1 MTRPYKPTDRSS
13 VLALVRLN
21 TPEYFH
27 PSEEEDLSI
36 YLENELEDYFVV
48 EENGEVVGAGGINY
62 FPEEHSARISWDVV
76 SPDFHGKGIGGRL
89 TKFRVDHAFSKSSV
103 QTIVVRTSQL
113 VSRFY
118 EKQGFELE
126 KVVKDYW
133 AEGYDLYLMRYKK

>member
-1 MTRPYKPTDRSS
+1 MIRPYKPADRSS

-62 FPEEHSARISWDVV
+62 SPEENSACLSWDAV
-76 SPDFHGKGIGGRL
+76 SPDFHGKGIGARL

-103 QTIVVRTSQL
+103 QTLIVRTSQL
-113 VSRFY
+113 VYRFY

-133 AEGYDLYLMRYKK
+133 AEGYDLYLMRYTK